1 MATEALSDPED
12 ILLDRPH
19 IALLSLEELGPG
31 ARVSLS
37 RIEKMAA
44 LGAGP
49 PIDFVLGNKYLTK
62 RRNARMWLRSLL
74 REPQA
79 A

>member
-1 MATEALSDPED
+1 MAFESDPED

-31 ARVSLS
+31 AKVSIS

-49 PIDFVLGNKYLTK
+49 PVDFKLGNKNLTRK
-62 RRNARMWLRSLL
+62 RNARAWLRSLL
-74 REPQA
+74 SQPSVA